1 MSLVEYSVDSNVA
14 LIVLNRPPV
23 NALSAE
29 LSADLAAAFVEAA
42 DPMVRAVVVTGDPH
56 FAAGADIKG
65 FQAAYDSGSD
75 DTLASDLGE
84 AIRLFETLE
93 KPTIAAVRGF
103 ALGGGLELA
112 MGADFR
118 YFADDATVGQP
129 EILLG
134 LIPGAGG
141 TQRLPRLVGYQR
153 AKEIIFSG
161 RHLGAEEAHDIGLAD
176 KVLPAARLL
185 DAALA
190 DAGRWAAG
198 PTLAYG
204 AAKRV
209 LSDGLRLPIE
219 QGLRTEI
226 DAFLA
231 CFQTDDAR
239 EGVAAF
245 VGKRQASF
253 AGS

>member
-1 MSLVEYSVDSNVA
+1 MSLVGYSSDGNVVR
-14 LIVLNRPPV
+14 IVLNRPPV

-29 LSADLAAAFVEAA
+29 LSADLGAAFAEAA
-42 DPMVRAVVVTGDPH
+42 DPAVRAVVVTGEPH

-65 FQAAYDSGSD
+65 FQAAHASGRDDS
-75 DTLASDLGE
+75 LAADL
-84 AIRLFETLE
+84 ARVIRLLEMLE
-93 KPTIAAVRGF
+93 KPTIAVVRGF

-118 YFADDATVGQP
+118 YFADDARVGQP

-134 LIPGAGG
+134 LIPGGGG

-161 RHLGAEEAHDIGLAD
+161 RHLGAEEARDIGLAD
-176 KVLPAARLL
+176 KVLPAAQLL
-185 DAALA
+185 EAAMA
-190 DAGRWAAG
+190 DAERWAAG
-198 PTLAYG
+198 PTRAYG
-204 AAKRV
+204 AAKRA
-209 LSDGLRLPIE
+209 LNEGLRLPID
-219 QGLRTEI
+219 QGLATEN

-231 CFQTDDAR
+231 CFLTDDAR

-245 VGKRQASF
+245 IEKRE
-253 AGS
+253 AGFSGS

>member
-1 MSLVEYSVDSNVA
+1 M
-14 LIVLNRPPV
+14 
-23 NALSAE
+23 
-29 LSADLAAAFVEAA
+29 
-42 DPMVRAVVVTGDPH
+42 
-56 FAAGADIKG
+56 
-65 FQAAYDSGSD
+65 
-75 DTLASDLGE
+75 
-84 AIRLFETLE
+84 FETLE

-161 RHLGAEEAHDIGLAD
+161 RHLGAGVHVEAERECQAEH
-176 KVLPAARLL
+176 
-185 DAALA
+185 ALHA
-190 DAGRWAAG
+190 LFHG

-231 CFQTDDAR
+231 CFGTDDAR

-245 VGKRQASF
+245 AGKRQASF
-253 AGS
+253 TGSYSGASNTLSRTVICRVLAPIAVAGSGDCERSPR

>member
-1 MSLVEYSVDSNVA
+1 MPLVDYEVEKHVA
-14 LIVLNRPPV
+14 RIVLNRPPV

-29 LSADLAAAFVEAA
+29 LSADLADAFAEAA
-42 DPMVRAVVVTGDPH
+42 NPNVRAVVVTGEPH

-65 FQAAYDSGSD
+65 FQAAYDGGSQD
-75 DTLASDLGE
+75 SIAADLGR
-84 AIRLFETLE
+84 AVLLLETLG
-93 KPTIAAVRGF
+93 KPTIAAVHGF

-118 YFADDATVGQP
+118 YFADDARVGQP

-161 RHLGAEEAHDIGLAD
+161 RHVGAEEAHDIGLAD
-176 KVLPAARLL
+176 KVLPAAQLL
-185 DAALA
+185 EAALA
-190 DAGRWAAG
+190 DAERWAVG
-198 PTLAYG
+198 PTRAYG
-204 AAKRV
+204 AAKRA
-209 LSDGLRLPIE
+209 LNEALRLPLE
-219 QGLRTEI
+219 EGLEHEVS
-226 DAFLA
+226 AFLH
-231 CFQTDDAR
+231 CFGTDDAR

-245 VGKRQASF
+245 IGKRPAAF
-253 AGS
+253 KGS

>member
-1 MSLVEYSVDSNVA
+1 MSLAEYSVDGNVA
-14 LIVLNRPPV
+14 RIVLNRPPV

-29 LSADLAAAFVEAA
+29 LSADLATAFEEAA
-42 DPMVRAVVVTGDPH
+42 NPNVRAVVVTGEPH

-65 FQAAYDSGSD
+65 FQAAYDSGTD
-75 DTLASDLGE
+75 DSLAADLGH
-84 AIRLFETLE
+84 AIRLLETLE

-112 MGADFR
+112 LGADFR
-118 YFADDATVGQP
+118 YFADDARVGQP

-141 TQRLPRLVGYQR
+141 SQRLPRLVGYQR

-161 RHLGAEEAHDIGLAD
+161 RHLGAEEAHEIGLAD
-176 KVLPAARLL
+176 KVWPAAQLL
-185 DAALA
+185 EAAMA

-204 AAKRV
+204 AAKRA
-209 LSDGLRLPIE
+209 LNDALRLPID
-219 QGLRTEI
+219 QGLAVEM
-226 DAFLA
+226 DAFLT
-231 CFQTDDAR
+231 CFGTNDAR
-239 EGVAAF
+239 LGVAAF
-245 VGKRQASF
+245 IEKRQANF
-253 AGS
+253 GGS

>member
-1 MSLVEYSVDSNVA
+1 MSLVEYSVDRNVA

-29 LSADLAAAFVEAA
+29 LSAELAAAFAEAA
-42 DPMVRAVVVTGDPH
+42 DPKVRAVVVTGDPH
-56 FAAGADIKG
+56 YAAGADIKG
-65 FQAAYDSGSD
+65 FQVAYDSRSD
-75 DTLASDLGE
+75 DTGASDLGE
-84 AIRLFETLE
+84 AVRLFETLE
-93 KPTIAAVRGF
+93 KPTMAAVRGF

-118 YFADDATVGQP
+118 YFGDDATVGQP

-176 KVLPAARLL
+176 KVLPAGQLL
-185 DAALA
+185 DAALS

-204 AAKRV
+204 AAKRA
-209 LSDGLRLPIE
+209 LNDALRLPIE
-219 QGLRTEI
+219 NGLRTEI

-231 CFQTDDAR
+231 CFRTDDAR

-245 VGKRQASF
+245 VGKRQANF
-253 AGS
+253 TGS

>member
-1 MSLVEYSVDSNVA
+1 MPLVEYSVDRNVA
-14 LIVLNRPPV
+14 LITLNRPPV

-29 LSADLAAAFVEAA
+29 LSADLSAAFEHAA
-42 DPMVRAVVVTGDPH
+42 DPAVRAVVVTGEPH

-65 FQAAYDSGSD
+65 FQTAYESESD
-75 DTLASDLGE
+75 DTLASDLGH
-84 AIRLFETLE
+84 AVRLLELLE

-118 YFADDATVGQP
+118 FFADDARVGQP

-161 RHLGAEEAHDIGLAD
+161 RHVGAEEAHDIGLAD
-176 KVLPAARLL
+176 KVLPAAQLL
-185 DAALA
+185 EAAMA

-198 PTLAYG
+198 PTVAYG
-204 AAKRV
+204 AAKQA
-209 LSDGLRLPIE
+209 LSDSLRLPIDE
-219 QGLRTEI
+219 GLRAEV
-226 DAFLA
+226 DAFVE
-231 CFQTDDAR
+231 CFRTDDAR

-245 VGKRQASF
+245 IEKREGKF
-253 AGS
+253 GGS